1 MHLAYELI
9 SALFRRKIMHRL
21 FERIFKKEPQL
32 NYIIAEYQPLEMNLL
47 KTDARFT
54 EYHFDEATDI
64 EKMEIDKL
72 ETD

>member
-1 MHLAYELI
+1 
-9 SALFRRKIMHRL
+9 MHRL

-47 KTDARFT
+47 KTDARFI
-54 EYHFDEATDI
+54 EYHIDDATDI